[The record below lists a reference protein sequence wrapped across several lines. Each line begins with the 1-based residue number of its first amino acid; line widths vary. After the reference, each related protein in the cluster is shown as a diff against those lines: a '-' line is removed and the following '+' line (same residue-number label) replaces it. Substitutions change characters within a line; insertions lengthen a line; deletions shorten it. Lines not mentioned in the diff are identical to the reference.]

1 METRS
6 KARNQHKSLIEKL
19 PVEMLL
25 EIFEYL
31 DSWSIRRCSEVC
43 ITFFHLTLRPE
54 FKDFFELTMSDDYLA
69 PNCGIGKI
77 FASGKR
83 TKRTFDHLTLKSVTF
98 ETLVFAMIFFT
109 QLGPEVRKVYI
120 DASFFRPIIY
130 KTGTYMT
137 ERVFRGN
144 ILINFPNLEELR
156 VDAAQTLDKIIFFPP
171 SLKIIS
177 VDLAKFGGNVKDYKK
192 FLTDNMG
199 LARLEKLNFIKM
211 MKMHNFD
218 QNNIIIYQHS
228 KISEA
233 VASIIQEIGQ
243 YWKIR
248 INCNLLEHSVIEPNC
263 ITGLYTENLTQISYN
278 SLLKFP
284 NLKDLSLDLDTS
296 VHCFGS
302 HQLNSDLS
310 HVESLWIAPGRG
322 TKCESCILQ
331 MISSF
336 SGLTKLTYHGN
347 LTEHQIRLIFDQLQ
361 NLEYLE
367 LVGRIP
373 KNILDS
379 SKFTPNSIE
388 QLKNLQ
394 ALFIVHV
401 SSTLETGISNDC
413 LLKFASLPNLKVL
426 HNLFSPQSDAF
437 FTPNTTTGSSTTP
450 VTPVY
455 RSFID
460 DLPPEDDY
468 TVPATFDD
476 FDYNQEDN
484 ENFEES
490 NAKTATDPFLFNDE
504 PPELTENVKIDEDKV
519 DNSKEIKSESFK
531 NKFKMFEP
539 AKVDA
544 ATEVPKEKKEISKP
558 APKKLNVNLNINVS
572 ALLPGAK
579 RPSPKKPEEEDD
591 VKIEEK
597 PQKTPDPVPNISKPA
612 ESEPVVATPA
622 RYITTEAQESSNL
635 LVSLNKNRVKAPNTR
650 KPSTRKA
657 RVQSY
662 HESTV
667 KGESINVLA
676 TNTEVKGKEPPLSV
690 AEMLRTEKL
699 KDQLSRRSLNFD
711 EVDEFK
717 VPLKKDL
724 KPEVAEVVPKPEI
737 LTTSEQKAIEKEVS
751 KPVEATKVEKS
762 VKTAAAEPKKV
773 QKETQPKSKVSEK
786 VVQDDPLKI
795 VEPKTVEKVEKIV
808 EKKPPVNVVAPQTVE
823 KSVKIDQKLPEKVV
837 EPVKA
842 PKLEK
847 SSPNRKPLLFDDD
860 DDDEDDPFSIVSR
873 PKTKVA
879 EPPKPVE
886 PAVKPKEKSKS
897 SVFASDSDDDDLFST
912 IKPKSAPKKE
922 EKPPTEPK
930 KEQKTTKLPKL
941 FDDSDDEDDLFS
953 GKTSKKKEIVTS
965 TATKSSNISKPDP
978 KPVQSKSIFG
988 SDDDGDDL
996 FSKVSV
1002 PKKKSS
1008 VTKPSDSLFGD
1019 DSDDDSLFGAAS
1031 SKGKSKSSNK
1041 VESGTKTGAVKKTT
1055 SVVQNDPLA
1064 DLLK

>member
-278 SLLKFP
+278 SLKKFP

-426 HNLFSPQSDAF
+426 RLSQSHENDLFKIDGIRNLVRQCPKISGFCSTDNAFTGEMVREMLGGWPQLNTLFLPEIIFDKGTWNFVKANCRFLRYLSVFNQKNDQLYDYSSLFKSISSLKIIKMGQAF
-437 FTPNTTTGSSTTP
+437 FTRIEYHHRKLIMKPNLKLDQQTKGAPSVS
-450 VTPVY
+450 
-455 RSFID
+455 I
-460 DLPPEDDY
+460 EQDY
-468 TVPATFDD
+468 TYEDSFDNISKK
-476 FDYNQEDN
+476 FHN
-484 ENFEES
+484 ENEEY
-490 NAKTATDPFLFNDE
+490 LY
-504 PPELTENVKIDEDKV
+504 L
-519 DNSKEIKSESFK
+519 
-531 NKFKMFEP
+531 
-539 AKVDA
+539 
-544 ATEVPKEKKEISKP
+544 ISD
-558 APKKLNVNLNINVS
+558 
-572 ALLPGAK
+572 
-579 RPSPKKPEEEDD
+579 EEEDD
-591 VKIEEK
+591 SEE
-597 PQKTPDPVPNISKPA
+597 
-612 ESEPVVATPA
+612 E
-622 RYITTEAQESSNL
+622 
-635 LVSLNKNRVKAPNTR
+635 
-650 KPSTRKA
+650 
-657 RVQSY
+657 
-662 HESTV
+662 
-667 KGESINVLA
+667 
-676 TNTEVKGKEPPLSV
+676 
-690 AEMLRTEKL
+690 
-699 KDQLSRRSLNFD
+699 D
-711 EVDEFK
+711 EVF
-717 VPLKKDL
+717 
-724 KPEVAEVVPKPEI
+724 
-737 LTTSEQKAIEKEVS
+737 
-751 KPVEATKVEKS
+751 
-762 VKTAAAEPKKV
+762 
-773 QKETQPKSKVSEK
+773 
-786 VVQDDPLKI
+786 
-795 VEPKTVEKVEKIV
+795 
-808 EKKPPVNVVAPQTVE
+808 
-823 KSVKIDQKLPEKVV
+823 
-837 EPVKA
+837 
-842 PKLEK
+842 
-847 SSPNRKPLLFDDD
+847 
-860 DDDEDDPFSIVSR
+860 
-873 PKTKVA
+873 
-879 EPPKPVE
+879 
-886 PAVKPKEKSKS
+886 
-897 SVFASDSDDDDLFST
+897 
-912 IKPKSAPKKE
+912 
-922 EKPPTEPK
+922 
-930 KEQKTTKLPKL
+930 
-941 FDDSDDEDDLFS
+941 SDDEEL
-953 GKTSKKKEIVTS
+953 
-965 TATKSSNISKPDP
+965 
-978 KPVQSKSIFG
+978 
-988 SDDDGDDL
+988 SD
-996 FSKVSV
+996 
-1002 PKKKSS
+1002 
-1008 VTKPSDSLFGD
+1008 
-1019 DSDDDSLFGAAS
+1019 
-1031 SKGKSKSSNK
+1031 N
-1041 VESGTKTGAVKKTT
+1041 
-1055 SVVQNDPLA
+1055 
-1064 DLLK
+1064 